1 MKGRMIKKM
10 FNKLDLF
17 TIICLGL
24 GELLLV
30 LNMILISLEKIK
42 SNTIYWLIII
52 FPYFLA
58 FILGMVA
65 LIHDTI

>member
-1 MKGRMIKKM
+1 MKGIAIKKM

-24 GELLLV
+24 GGLFLV
-30 LNMILISLEKIK
+30 LNMILISLQMIK
-42 SNTIYWLIII
+42 SNTIYWLIVI

-58 FILGMVA
+58 FILVIIT
-65 LIHDTI
+65 LIYDII